1 MPEFGL
7 SFTQAGAMMTVFFVV
22 SGVGQALSG
31 FVVDRAGPRRVL
43 LAGIAC
49 FVLAGLLLSLANGY
63 AMLLAVG
70 ALAGLGNCVFH
81 PADFTVLNRKVS
93 HARLGHAFSVHG
105 LSGNIGWAIA
115 PVFLTGIAAAAGWR
129 AAALGAAALGALA
142 WLVVWLGRDAT
153 QMEAAD
159 AKVSP
164 GGTATTFGFLGAG
177 AVWMCFLFF
186 LLVTTAFG
194 ALQNYATPLMQNVY
208 GLPVAAAAATLSFFL
223 LGGAAGIAV
232 GGVLV
237 SRGAAHDRL
246 IAASLSAAALVAVL
260 IASGVLPAWSVSMAM
275 GVMGFFGGIAG
286 PSRDLLVRQAAT
298 ARFGQQAFGR
308 VWLRLFGAG
317 YRAGGVA
324 AGVRPAH
331 GCRTL
336 RHRAGRRG
344 FVAGAGDPDSAG
356 RGQGEPGGSVCL
368 SGQAGFA
375 VGQDDAVAAFVL
387 GAIERGVRGADEL
400 RRHAFRGDDHRGDAD
415 ADRDMVGDS
424 SSHYAAVAMPR
435 PRRGCVRR
443 RCRPPAG
450 PWRAGGWRIPRRRSG
465 RPHRWSA

>member
-1 MPEFGL
+1 MNGTATTAPIRSDLRVISLIGFAHGTSHFFHLLLPPLFPWLMPEFGL

-31 FVVDRAGPRRVL
+31 FVVDRVGPRRVL

-49 FVLAGLLLSLANGY
+49 FVLAGLLLSMANGY

-70 ALAGLGNCVFH
+70 ALAGLGNSVFH

-115 PVFLTGIAAAAGWR
+115 PVFLTGIAAMAGWR
-129 AAALGAAALGALA
+129 AAALGAAGLGALA

-153 QMEAAD
+153 ALEAAD

-164 GGTATTFGFLGAG
+164 GGTASAFGFLGAG

-223 LGGAAGIAV
+223 LGGAAGIAA
-232 GGVLV
+232 GGVLAG
-237 SRGAAHDRL
+237 RGAAHDRL
-246 IAASLSAAALVAVL
+246 IAASLAAAALVALL
-260 IASGVLPAWSVSMAM
+260 IASGVLPAWSVSPAM

-308 VWLRLFGAG
+308 VYGFVYSGLDTGLAVSPLVFGPLMDAGRFGAVL
-317 YRAGGVA
+317 AGVA
-324 AGVRPAH
+324 LLQALAILTALGV
-331 GCRTL
+331 
-336 RHRAGRRG
+336 
-344 FVAGAGDPDSAG
+344 G
-356 RGQGEPGGSVCL
+356 RGSRAA
-368 SGQAGFA
+368 QAA
-375 VGQDDAVAAFVL
+375 
-387 GAIERGVRGADEL
+387 
-400 RRHAFRGDDHRGDAD
+400 
-415 ADRDMVGDS
+415 
-424 SSHYAAVAMPR
+424 
-435 PRRGCVRR
+435 
-443 RCRPPAG
+443 
-450 PWRAGGWRIPRRRSG
+450 
-465 RPHRWSA
+465 